1 MSAPEPF
8 GGYGGPMRNF
18 GRMYGTLDY
27 DDASAYMV
35 PSKVSL
41 MIVES
46 FLWCSYTDKY

>member
-1 MSAPEPF
+1 MMSAPEPF

-27 DDASAYMV
+27 DDAGGYMV

-41 MIVES
+41 KIVES
-46 FLWCSYTDKY
+46 FYGALYP